1 MTTLAAACGPAAQP
15 PGDAAPSDAG
25 RTEEWFVDRAAES
38 GLDFVHASG
47 MSGRFYQPE
56 ISGGGVA
63 LFDYDNDG
71 DLDVLL
77 VQGGAL
83 GADAPAPRPGG
94 KPLRDRLYRN
104 DLEVRADG
112 TPSLRFTDVTDA
124 SGIATRGY
132 GQGVASGDIDN
143 DGWPDLY
150 LTGFGRNQMFRNNG
164 DGTFT
169 DVSAA
174 TGTGSPDT
182 WGVSATFFDADRD
195 GWLDLFVGNYLIY
208 TVPTHIRCF
217 RESGQEDYCTPERY
231 PPQRDRFYRNRGDGS
246 FEEATVAAGL
256 ADEFGP
262 ALGASTADFDG
273 DGWTDLFV
281 ANDQRENQLWMN
293 RGDGTFVN
301 RALLAGAAVD
311 AAGVAKADMGVD
323 AGDFD
328 NDGDED
334 VFTTVLTGEGSTLY
348 VNDGTGLFEDR
359 SAASGVRAASLPY
372 TGWGAGWLDADNDGW
387 LDLLS
392 VNGLVWQD
400 LDALAPDNPYPYQQ
414 RNQLLRNLGDGRF
427 EDVTAR
433 AGAAFDLSAISR
445 GAGLRRHRQRRRR
458 RRPGGQR
465 GRPAAPARQLH
476 RRPQPLAGPAARRP
490 RRPPRHGGGACRDHS
505 RRRGHA
511 VAPRAGR
518 RQLRV
523 GERPPGPRRARQ
535 FGHGAARPRP
545 LAERSCRGMDRP
557 PGRPLHDA
565 RGGRRAGGADG
576 RLSGACCGSSPGVC
590 AAGPA
595 TRDLA
600 RARTPDAT
608 ARSRSLGAGS
618 RPVPSPSRA
627 GMVKLTTIDAT
638 IRRWLSTSRT
648 GTISTNG
655 SSGSPPGWASAGAGA
670 RRPL

>member
-1 MTTLAAACGPAAQP
+1 M
-15 PGDAAPSDAG
+15 
-25 RTEEWFVDRAAES
+25 DRAAES

-56 ISGGGVA
+56 ISGGGAA

-71 DLDVLL
+71 DFDVLL

-83 GADAPAPRPGG
+83 GADAPAPRSGAER
-94 KPLRDRLYRN
+94 LRDRLYRN
-104 DLEVRADG
+104 DLEIRADG
-112 TPSLRFTDVTDA
+112 TRSLRFTDVTDA

-182 WGVSATFFDADRD
+182 WGVSAAFFDADGD

-208 TVPTHIRCF
+208 NVPTHIRCF
-217 RESGQEDYCTPERY
+217 RDSGQEDYCTPERY
-231 PPQRDRFYRNRGDGS
+231 PPQRDRFYRNRGDGT
-246 FEEATVAAGL
+246 FEDATVAAGM

-262 ALGASTADFDG
+262 ALGVATADFDR
-273 DGWTDLFV
+273 DGRIDLFV
-281 ANDQRENQLWMN
+281 ANDQQDNQLWMN
-293 RGDGTFVN
+293 RGDGTFDN
-301 RALLAGAAVD
+301 RALLAGVAVD

-334 VFTTVLTGEGSTLY
+334 LFTTVLTGEGSTLY
-348 VNDGTGLFEDR
+348 VNDGAGAFEDR
-359 SAASGVRAASLPY
+359 SAGSGVRVASLPY

-400 LDALAPDNPYPYQQ
+400 LDALGPDNPYPYQQ

-445 GAGLRRHRQRRRR
+445 GAAFGDFDNDGDIDVLVANADGRPRLLVNTIGARNHWLGLRLVGRDAPRDMVGARVAVTRGDGTKLWRRARADGSYASANDPR
-458 RRPGGQR
+458 VVAGLGASGDTPRVRVFWPSGRVEEWTDLPVDRYTTLTEGDGQ
-465 GRPAAPARQLH
+465 AAPA
-476 RRPQPLAGPAARRP
+476 
-490 RRPPRHGGGACRDHS
+490 GG
-505 RRRGHA
+505 
-511 VAPRAGR
+511 
-518 RQLRV
+518 
-523 GERPPGPRRARQ
+523 
-535 FGHGAARPRP
+535 
-545 LAERSCRGMDRP
+545 
-557 PGRPLHDA
+557 
-565 RGGRRAGGADG
+565 
-576 RLSGACCGSSPGVC
+576 
-590 AAGPA
+590 
-595 TRDLA
+595 
-600 RARTPDAT
+600 
-608 ARSRSLGAGS
+608 
-618 RPVPSPSRA
+618 
-627 GMVKLTTIDAT
+627 
-638 IRRWLSTSRT
+638 
-648 GTISTNG
+648 
-655 SSGSPPGWASAGAGA
+655 
-670 RRPL
+670 

>member
-1 MTTLAAACGPAAQP
+1 MRPASTRRRRGAVLAPLVTAALAPWAATGLAGCSAPVDPPA
-15 PGDAAPSDAG
+15 DAAPPGTGAA
-25 RTEEWFVDRAAES
+25 EEWFVDRAAPS

-56 ISGGGVA
+56 ISGGGTA

-77 VQGGAL
+77 VQGGTLDADP
-83 GADAPAPRPGG
+83 DAPAPRPDG

-104 DLEVRADG
+104 DLEIRADG
-112 TPSLRFTDVTDA
+112 TRSLRFSDVTEA
-124 SGIATRGY
+124 SGITPRGY
-132 GQGVASGDIDN
+132 GQGVASGDFDN

-174 TGTGSPDT
+174 TGTGSPGT
-182 WGVSATFFDADRD
+182 WGVSAAFFDADRD

-208 TVPTHIRCF
+208 AVETHVRCF
-217 RESGQEDYCTPERY
+217 RDSGQEDYCAPGRY
-231 PPQRDRFYRNRGDGS
+231 PPQRDRFYRNRGDGT
-246 FEEATVAAGL
+246 FEDATVAAGL

-273 DGWTDLFV
+273 NGWIDLFV
-281 ANDQRENQLWMN
+281 ANDQRDNQLWIN
-293 RGDGTFVN
+293 RGDGTFDN
-301 RALLAGAAVD
+301 RALLAGVAVD

-334 VFTTVLTGEGSTLY
+334 LFTTVLTGEGSTLY

-400 LDALAPDNPYPYQQ
+400 LDALGPDNPYPYQQ

-433 AGAAFDLSAISR
+433 AGAAFDLAAISR
-445 GAGLRRHRQRRRR
+445 GAALGDIDNDGDLDVLVANADGTPRLLVNAAATNHWLGLRLV
-458 RRPGGQR
+458 
-465 GRPAAPARQLH
+465 GRD
-476 RRPQPLAGPAARRP
+476 AARDMV
-490 RRPPRHGGGACRDHS
+490 GARVAVT
-505 RRRGHA
+505 RGDGST
-511 VAPRAGR
+511 VW
-518 RQLRV
+518 
-523 GERPPGPRRARQ
+523 RRAR
-535 FGHGAARPRP
+535 
-545 LAERSCRGMDRP
+545 
-557 PGRPLHDA
+557 
-565 RGGRRAGGADG
+565 ADG
-576 RLSGACCGSSPGVC
+576 SYASANDPRVV
-590 AAGPA
+590 AG
-595 TRDLA
+595 
-600 RARTPDAT
+600 
-608 ARSRSLGAGS
+608 LGASDAAPRVRVVWPSG
-618 RPVPSPSRA
+618 RVEEWTDLPVDRYTTLTEGDGRA
-627 GMVKLTTIDAT
+627 VE
-638 IRRWLSTSRT
+638 RQ
-648 GTISTNG
+648 
-655 SSGSPPGWASAGAGA
+655 P
-670 RRPL
+670 